1 MLQTRRGACQVLLGR
16 GLKHFW
22 KRLGRLL
29 AGFWLLLGGF
39 WTLLSVSWPPL
50 GRFRAPLGS
59 SQPLFGCTVAS
70 IDALGLD
77 FGGFRGMPGWVLEG
91 LGGMFWHAV
100 RCASNFMT
108 ECFL

>member
-1 MLQTRRGACQVLLGR
+1 MLQTRLGACQALLGR
-16 GLKHFW
+16 GLKQFW
-22 KRLGRLL
+22 TPLGRLL

-39 WTLLSVSWPPL
+39 WTLLDASWPSL

-59 SQPLFGCTVAS
+59 SQALFGCTVAS
-70 IDALGLD
+70 QDALGLD